1 MNKLIK
7 DHFNVIAQMYR
18 IAWRS
23 LLTGFC
29 GRGEFLFQDRA
40 TIVEQVEVLNRNYA
54 EMITHW
60 IESEES
66 QVT

>member
-1 MNKLIK
+1 MLIK
-7 DHFNVIAQMYR
+7 DHFNVIAQIYR

-23 LLTGFC
+23 LLTGFLSH
-29 GRGEFLFQDRA
+29 GEFLFEDRA

-60 IESEES
+60 FESEEA
-66 QVT
+66 QDT